1 MNVMLGAANRQDAVV
16 RWLLLLSASVLVL
29 GVTSIFTLQFGM
41 LKANTC
47 LAESMQSSDA
57 TRYTALGKWSD
68 APKAMPLNWYVCEK
82 PPNVTECAKGW
93 IPHAAGCYQVICD
106 WKSFDGAE
114 AGCVQRGAHLAKIDS
129 EEENKFV
136 QSLCGWESCWIGLSQ
151 DPQSNE
157 WLWPDATSIGRAPGF
172 IGFTN
177 WNKPGPTSGRGRAA
191 FMNHWGRL
199 DMPEPMVKQ
208 EGSTSRKVELVKVQ
222 NYDETVSFTRAYCGR
237 PRSRPQGHGNWYGTD
252 PDWELPAFIC
262 KRAADPCP
270 SGWTTRGVQCYIKVC
285 QQANFKA
292 AESWCQAHDA
302 SLVTIQDEREN
313 HYVAQFCGLDTCM
326 LGLSRAPGADNW
338 QWVDGSSVGMKYQ
351 WQGFTYW
358 AEGEPDV
365 MGRNTDRVAV
375 MNSITLE
382 EAFVHN
388 ELIRPSFWGWTLVQ
402 VLAPVSLAV
411 LVVFVGRKNSSCGA
425 QLANWVVGAGVVA
438 LVVQIFGFL
447 RLLTASHA
455 NWPSGV
461 FSMMVLVVIL
471 TFGQLALCLFASNK
485 TQELRFMTTRPY
497 NSMGAREVGDT
508 EASRDIALTSPA
520 ATH

>member
-1 MNVMLGAANRQDAVV
+1 MNLLLRCVVMNVMLGAANRQDAVV

-222 NYDETVSFTRAYCGR
+222 NYDETVSFTRVTNYECCKICCVQTCFCSQLLLCSNLLCSSLRGMGSSKSVAVFWFWMGSCSAEKFRFGR
-237 PRSRPQGHGNWYGTD
+237 LARVIHDSKPVAR
-252 PDWELPAFIC
+252 
-262 KRAADPCP
+262 
-270 SGWTTRGVQCYIKVC
+270 TTH
-285 QQANFKA
+285 KA
-292 AESWCQAHDA
+292 ARRTSARVA
-302 SLVTIQDEREN
+302 SLSNPFSVSTA
-313 HYVAQFCGLDTCM
+313 VA
-326 LGLSRAPGADNW
+326 R
-338 QWVDGSSVGMKYQ
+338 
-351 WQGFTYW
+351 
-358 AEGEPDV
+358 
-365 MGRNTDRVAV
+365 
-375 MNSITLE
+375 
-382 EAFVHN
+382 
-388 ELIRPSFWGWTLVQ
+388 RPNPF
-402 VLAPVSLAV
+402 P
-411 LVVFVGRKNSSCGA
+411 
-425 QLANWVVGAGVVA
+425 QL
-438 LVVQIFGFL
+438 
-447 RLLTASHA
+447 
-455 NWPSGV
+455 
-461 FSMMVLVVIL
+461 
-471 TFGQLALCLFASNK
+471 
-485 TQELRFMTTRPY
+485 
-497 NSMGAREVGDT
+497 
-508 EASRDIALTSPA
+508 
-520 ATH
+520 

>member
-1 MNVMLGAANRQDAVV
+1 M
-16 RWLLLLSASVLVL
+16 
-29 GVTSIFTLQFGM
+29 
-41 LKANTC
+41 
-47 LAESMQSSDA
+47 
-57 TRYTALGKWSD
+57 
-68 APKAMPLNWYVCEK
+68 
-82 PPNVTECAKGW
+82 
-93 IPHAAGCYQVICD
+93 
-106 WKSFDGAE
+106 
-114 AGCVQRGAHLAKIDS
+114 
-129 EEENKFV
+129 
-136 QSLCGWESCWIGLSQ
+136 
-151 DPQSNE
+151 
-157 WLWPDATSIGRAPGF
+157 
-172 IGFTN
+172 
-177 WNKPGPTSGRGRAA
+177 
-191 FMNHWGRL
+191 
-199 DMPEPMVKQ
+199 
-208 EGSTSRKVELVKVQ
+208 
-222 NYDETVSFTRAYCGR
+222 
-237 PRSRPQGHGNWYGTD
+237 
-252 PDWELPAFIC
+252 
-262 KRAADPCP
+262 
-270 SGWTTRGVQCYIKVC
+270 QCYIKVC